1 MTHKKKAIH
10 LSFNLDYQTI
20 TLIKMKMFY
29 VCFLYVL
36 LLYGGFFL
44 QVTLALKKHQSK
56 GFVSS
61 HSVKLLRITTNIFK
75 TNPSA

>member
-1 MTHKKKAIH
+1 MTHKKKAIQ

-36 LLYGGFFL
+36 LLYGGFFFAGYPCIKE
-44 QVTLALKKHQSK
+44 TSK
-56 GFVSS
+56 
-61 HSVKLLRITTNIFK
+61 
-75 TNPSA
+75 